1 MVSKEEE
8 EELLVV
14 EEVVDGYA
22 LEETGE
28 ELVELNILEWDCRN
42 ESTADVREEGEK
54 ELENELFINSFL

>member
-42 ESTADVREEGEK
+42 ESTADVREEVEK